1 MVYISQRI
9 FEKNQCEFA
18 MHWQTQNTEGDLQM
32 YNFDIPA
39 VARAGSDS
47 VKWNAVSGDVL
58 PMWVADMD
66 IQCPPPVLEAIQKRA
81 VYPYFGYPYTQDELK
96 KHIVAHYEKL
106 YGAKVDPEWIVWIPS
121 VIPGVVTAMQMT
133 GGEFMYSVPMYDHI
147 RRLDAEAKMP
157 VTEVPLKRDEHGRY
171 AMDIDALEK
180 AVTPKVKS
188 LILCNPHNPVGRVYT
203 REELEELW
211 AFCKK
216 HDLLVISDE
225 IHCEFDFEK
234 RHIPFFSLNAEA
246 AQHSVT
252 ASSAGKIC
260 NIPGLPMGFV
270 IIPNDELRAKFVS
283 QQDGLQPSG
292 NVVTIA
298 AYEKAYDGSC
308 DEWKNELRSYL
319 IENRD
324 FAELRFNVIPEIKTP
339 HNEGTYLLWLDCSG
353 LGVENPSEFFLEKAH
368 VKVSDGAIYGEP
380 QCVRFNY
387 GCTHAQLEMAIDRM
401 EKAISDLRKAK

>member
-1 MVYISQRI
+1 
-9 FEKNQCEFA
+9 
-18 MHWQTQNTEGDLQM
+18 M

-39 VARAGSDS
+39 ARAGSDS
-47 VKWNAVSGDVL
+47 VKWNAVSGDVI

-66 IQCPPPVLEAIQKRA
+66 IQSAPPVVEAVQARA
-81 VYPYFGYPYTQDELK
+81 AHPYFGYPYTQDELK
-96 KHIVAHYEKL
+96 KHVVAHYEKL

-121 VIPGVVTAMQMT
+121 VIPGVVTAMQMI

-147 RRLDAEAKMP
+147 RRLDAEAKMT
-157 VTEVPLKRDEHGRY
+157 VTEVPLKRDENCHY
-171 AMDIDALEK
+171 SMDIEALEK
-180 AVTPKVKS
+180 AFTPAIKL

-203 REELEELW
+203 REELEALW

-225 IHCEFDFEK
+225 IHCEFDFEN
-234 RHIPFFSLNAEA
+234 RHIPFFSLNEDA

-270 IIPNDELRAKFVS
+270 IIPNAELRAKFVS

-292 NVVTIA
+292 NVLTLA

-308 DEWKNELRSYL
+308 DQWKSELRTYL
-319 IENRD
+319 MGNRD
-324 FAELRFNVIPEIKTP
+324 LAEARFGAIPEIKIP
-339 HNEGTYLLWLDCSG
+339 HNEGTYLLWLDCTDLG
-353 LGVENPSEFFLEKAH
+353 LENPANFFLEKAH
-368 VKVSDGAIYGEP
+368 VKVSSGEIYGNV
-380 QCVRFNY
+380 QCVRFNF
-387 GCTHAQLEMAIDRM
+387 GCPRAQLVEALDRM
-401 EKAISDLRKAK
+401 EKAINEWKAGK